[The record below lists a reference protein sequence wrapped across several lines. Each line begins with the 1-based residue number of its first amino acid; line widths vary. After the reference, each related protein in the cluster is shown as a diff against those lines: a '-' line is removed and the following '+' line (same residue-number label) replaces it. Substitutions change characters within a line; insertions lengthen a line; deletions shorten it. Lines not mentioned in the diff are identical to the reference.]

1 MKRSNYG
8 LPTLQKIYKLKYKGN
23 WAIPN
28 DNHADDT
35 VDIYLVYEEG
45 VTQESNPDLYAYVT
59 KHAAIGA
66 DETKGRTIEDYIK
79 EEWEVEPKKLD

>member
-1 MKRSNYG
+1 M
-8 LPTLQKIYKLKYKGN
+8 
-23 WAIPN
+23 
-28 DNHADDT
+28 
-35 VDIYLVYEEG
+35 DIYLVYEEG

-66 DETKGRTIEDYIK
+66 DKTKVRSIEDYIK